1 MRKKN
6 IKKVICSYKS
16 KNNINIFTSLK
27 FVKLDISQFDHIIKK
42 LITYFRL
49 MEKFHYLEYL
59 QINIKKIIICIK
71 NSLPTCV
78 VDRIND

>member
-27 FVKLDISQFDHIIKK
+27 FVKLDISQFDHIIKANY
-42 LITYFRL
+42 IF
-49 MEKFHYLEYL
+49 
-59 QINIKKIIICIK
+59 
-71 NSLPTCV
+71 
-78 VDRIND
+78 